1 MKIGVI
7 GNLKI
12 YSALLVIA
20 LAGCASHSG
29 STLNSE
35 GSNSTV
41 IYELSQEEAFAIAL
55 RVADAAH
62 LPGER
67 VDEMNGEFRG
77 YTLTYLSWDAV
88 DTYSCDLAIIPATG
102 ITDDGRKV
110 NGFYFE
116 ISGGGT
122 AFVYGKIQ
130 NDKLFQD
137 LKKALNATG
146 TARAIKSMSTGQY
159 EDSTTSTTSTT
170 SEDAANSLRELK
182 KLYDEKII
190 DQDEYENKKAE
201 ILQRM

>member
-1 MKIGVI
+1 VKIGVI
-7 GNLKI
+7 GNIKI
-12 YSALLVIA
+12 LSALMVIA
-20 LAGCASHSG
+20 VAACASHSG

-41 IYELSQEEAFAIAL
+41 IYELSQEEAFAIAR

-116 ISGGGT
+116 ISGAGT
-122 AFVYGKIQ
+122 AFLYGKIK
-130 NDKLFQD
+130 NDQLFED
-137 LKKALNATG
+137 LKRALNATG
-146 TARAIKSMSTGQY
+146 TATAIKSMSIGKY
-159 EDSTTSTTSTT
+159 EDSTTSTSA
-170 SEDAANSLRELK
+170 EDAANSLRELK
-182 KLYDEKII
+182 KLYDEKVI
-190 DQDEYENKKAE
+190 DQHEYETKKAE

>member
-12 YSALLVIA
+12 LSALMVIA
-20 LAGCASHSG
+20 LAGCASYSG

-35 GSNSTV
+35 GSKSTV
-41 IYELSQEEAFAIAL
+41 IYELSQEEAFAIAR

-62 LPGER
+62 FPGER
-67 VDEMNGEFRG
+67 VDEMNGQFRG

-88 DTYSCDLAIIPATG
+88 DTYSCDLAIVPATG

-116 ISGGGT
+116 ISGAGT
-122 AFVYGKIQ
+122 AIVYGKIK
-130 NDKLFQD
+130 NDQLFQD

-146 TARAIKSMSTGQY
+146 KATPIKSMSIAAY
-159 EDSTTSTTSTT
+159 EDSTTSNSA
-170 SEDAANSLRELK
+170 EDAANSLRELK

>member
-12 YSALLVIA
+12 LCALMVIA
-20 LAGCASHSG
+20 AAGCASYSG
-29 STLNSE
+29 STLNFE
-35 GSNSTV
+35 GSKSTV
-41 IYELSQEEAFAIAL
+41 IYELSQEQAFAIAR
-55 RVADAAH
+55 RVANAAH

-102 ITDDGRKV
+102 FTDDGRKV

-116 ISGGGT
+116 ISGTGT
-122 AFVYGKIQ
+122 AFVYGKIK
-130 NDKLFQD
+130 NDQLFQD

-146 TARAIKSMSTGQY
+146 TATAIKNMSIGEY
-159 EDSTTSTTSTT
+159 EDSTTSTSAK
-170 SEDAANSLRELK
+170 DAANSLRQLK
-182 KLYDEKII
+182 KLYDEKVI

-201 ILQRM
+201 ILKRM

>member
-7 GNLKI
+7 ANLKI
-12 YSALLVIA
+12 LSVLMVIA
-20 LAGCASHSG
+20 VVGCASYSG

-35 GSNSTV
+35 GSKSTV
-41 IYELSQEEAFAIAL
+41 IYALSQEEAFAIAQ

-116 ISGGGT
+116 ISGTGT
-122 AFVYGKIQ
+122 AFVYGKIK
-130 NDKLFQD
+130 NDQLFQD
-137 LKKALNATG
+137 LKKALHATG
-146 TARAIKSMSTGQY
+146 TAKAIKSMSIGEY
-159 EDSTTSTTSTT
+159 EDSTTSNSA
-170 SEDAANSLRELK
+170 EDAANSLREIK
-182 KLYDEKII
+182 KLYDEKVI
-190 DQDEYENKKAE
+190 DQHEYEIKKAE
-201 ILQRM
+201 ILRRM

>member
-7 GNLKI
+7 GNIKI
-12 YSALLVIA
+12 LSALMVIA
-20 LAGCASHSG
+20 VAACASHSG

-41 IYELSQEEAFAIAL
+41 IYELSQEEAFAIAR

-116 ISGGGT
+116 ISGAGT
-122 AFVYGKIQ
+122 AFLYGKIK
-130 NDKLFQD
+130 NDQLFED
-137 LKKALNATG
+137 LKRALNATG
-146 TARAIKSMSTGQY
+146 TATAIKSMSIGKY
-159 EDSTTSTTSTT
+159 EDSTTSTSA
-170 SEDAANSLRELK
+170 EDAANSLRELK
-182 KLYDEKII
+182 KLYDEKVI
-190 DQDEYENKKAE
+190 DQHEYETKKAE